1 MLYPRNAARVR
12 STNKRAPF
20 LCVAEIEV
28 VARAS
33 ALREAGWGGAGVSDD
48 GTAARDGGEAEGELG
63 GVPSAGPERDLSPAG
78 GGGVGGAAA
87 AGEGVVAAGFC
98 SLDMRPMVPAT
109 VSSTASVASAR
120 AASEGEGG
128 YRDEE
133 SPLGPG
139 KHLPTAAGSFALPGA
154 QALLLEEMYGERWAD
169 KKARI
174 RRTSVHG
181 QMATWDL
188 IAFIVKSNDDLRQEQ
203 FAMQLLCLF
212 DGLFAAART
221 RLWLRPYQV
230 VSTAA
235 DAGLIEVSS
244 VCMRVYMQAFMRARM
259 HVLVRVPMCIHG
271 GGRAAD

>member
-1 MLYPRNAARVR
+1 MAVVEVELTPRLTRTRPSCASSRQLSRR
-12 STNKRAPF
+12 S
-20 LCVAEIEV
+20 AEW
-28 VARAS
+28 R
-33 ALREAGWGGAGVSDD
+33 RG
-48 GTAARDGGEAEGELG
+48 R
-63 GVPSAGPERDLSPAG
+63 
-78 GGGVGGAAA
+78 
-87 AGEGVVAAGFC
+87 
-98 SLDMRPMVPAT
+98 
-109 VSSTASVASAR
+109 
-120 AASEGEGG
+120 
-128 YRDEE
+128 
-133 SPLGPG
+133 
-139 KHLPTAAGSFALPGA
+139 HLPTAAGSFALPGA

-212 DGLFAAART
+212 DGLFAAAR
-221 RLWLRPYQV
+221 LWLRPYQV

-244 VCMRVYMQAFMRARM
+244 VCMRVYMQAFMRARV
-259 HVLVRVPMCIHG
+259 HVLVRVPVCVHG